1 MWDARFPQAD
11 GCFTPCAHAP
21 LLNLTIPVSCIP
33 IPSGT
38 AFALPD
44 ARQGRTPMETF
55 LQDLRY
61 AARTLTRT
69 PGFTA
74 IAIATLALGIG
85 ATTAIWSLVDAVLL
99 RPLPFTEPER
109 LAAVWMSGG
118 SGGERYPM
126 SVADL
131 RDWRARNRAFARVS
145 AFVETRFALTGAG
158 EPELLSGAWV
168 TSNFFATLGVRSLLG
183 RAPQLEDDRS
193 EADAVVVLS
202 HGLWRRR
209 FGADP
214 RVVGRT
220 ISLDGTPCTVL
231 GVMPAEVAF
240 PPGSYGPVEIWT
252 VLKDAP
258 PPRRGPYFLNGVAR
272 LAPGVTLEKAQAEL
286 AVIGRAVERDNPLSN
301 AGATFAAAP
310 LADDLVGA
318 VRPALLV
325 LLGAV
330 GFVLLIA
337 AANVANLLLVRA
349 AGREREMAVRAALG
363 AGRSR
368 LARQLLTESVLLAA
382 AGAAAGLL
390 LAWWGVE
397 LLPRLAPAALPRL
410 DRVALDGR
418 VLGFTVLL
426 TLATGLLFGLAPAL
440 QGSRRDLHGGLKEG
454 SRSSESH
461 GRRRLRRLV
470 VASEVAAALVLLVGA
485 GLLLASYW
493 RLQGT
498 SAGIRPEGVWMT
510 QVELPSARY
519 EEDRQVIAFYRELLA
534 RIEALPGVRS
544 AGVGISLPPHM
555 LTMTDGFTP
564 EGHTVPPGRS
574 APLAVLDFVSPGY
587 FQTLGVPLLA
597 GRPFGPADREG
608 APGVAVVNQTLARRY
623 FPKGAVGRRL
633 KIGGPERPDNPW
645 LEIVGVVADVKYGG
659 LAAPAEPAYYLP
671 TGQLASHGMRLVV
684 RADGGDAA
692 AGLAARVRQTI
703 RGLDRDLPVEAVR
716 PLSGLVAESIAAPR
730 LRTQLIGAFGA
741 LALVLAAIGI
751 YGVLAYTVAQRT
763 RELGVRMAL
772 GAGRG
777 GVIRLVLGE
786 LLGVVLGGLAVGLAA
801 AFALTRLLR
810 GLLFEIAPT
819 DPRIFA
825 GVPLLLAVCAL
836 LAAYLPAR
844 RAAEVEPVVALRSE

>member
-1 MWDARFPQAD
+1 
-11 GCFTPCAHAP
+11 
-21 LLNLTIPVSCIP
+21 
-33 IPSGT
+33 
-38 AFALPD
+38 
-44 ARQGRTPMETF
+44 METI

-61 AARTLTRT
+61 AVRTLTRS

-74 IAIATLALGIG
+74 VAVATLALGIG
-85 ATTAIWSLVDAVLL
+85 ATTAIWSIVDGVLL
-99 RPLPFTEPER
+99 RPLPFPAPER
-109 LAAVWMSGG
+109 LAAVWMTGG

-131 RDWRARNRAFARVS
+131 RDWRARNRAFAQVS
-145 AFVETRFALTGAG
+145 AFVDTRFALTGEG
-158 EPELLSGAWV
+158 EPEQLSGAWV
-168 TSNFFATLGVRSLLG
+168 TSNFFATLGIRPLLG
-183 RAPQLEDDRS
+183 RAPSAEDDRPAA
-193 EADAVVVLS
+193 EAAVVLS
-202 HGLWRRR
+202 HGLWQRR

-220 ISLDGTPCTVL
+220 IALDGNRRTVL
-231 GVMPAEVAF
+231 GVMPAGLAF
-240 PPGSYGPVEIWT
+240 PPAGAGPVQLWT
-252 VLKDAP
+252 VLKDEA
-258 PPRRGPYFLNGVAR
+258 PPRRGPYFLHGLAR
-272 LAPGVTLEKAQAEL
+272 LAPGVTLGQAEAEL
-286 AVIGRAVERDNPLSN
+286 AVLGRTLERDNPLTN
-301 AGATFAAAP
+301 AGASFAAAP
-310 LADDLVGA
+310 LAEHLVGG

-349 AGREREMAVRAALG
+349 AGREREMALRAALG
-363 AGRSR
+363 AGRGR
-368 LARQLLTESVLLAA
+368 IVRQLLTESVLLAA
-382 AGAAAGLL
+382 AGAGVGLL

-397 LLPRLAPAALPRL
+397 LLPRLAPDALPRL
-410 DRVALDGR
+410 DAVALDGR
-418 VLGFTVLL
+418 VLAFTALL
-426 TLATGLLFGLAPAL
+426 TAATGLLFGLAPAL

-454 SRSSESH
+454 SRGSE
-461 GRRRLRRLV
+461 GRGRLRLRRLV

-498 SAGIRPEGVWMT
+498 SAGIRPAGVWTT
-510 QVELPSARY
+510 QVELPTARY
-519 EEDRQVIAFYRELLA
+519 GEDRQVVAFYRELLA

-544 AGVGISLPPHM
+544 AGIGISLPPHL
-555 LTMTDGFTP
+555 LTITDGFTP
-564 EGHTVPPGRS
+564 EGHAVPPGQS

-608 APGVAVVNQTLARRY
+608 APTVVLVNQTLARRY
-623 FPKGAVGRRL
+623 FPQGAVGRRL
-633 KIGGPERPDNPW
+633 KIGGPERPENSW
-645 LEIVGVVADVKYGG
+645 MEIVGVVADVKYGG

-671 TGQLASHGMRLVV
+671 AAQAAWQGMHLVV
-684 RADGGDAA
+684 RSDDGADGRDSAA
-692 AGLAARVRQTI
+692 AGLAANVRQTI
-703 RGLDRDLPVEAVR
+703 RALDRDLPVAAVR
-716 PLSGLVAESIAAPR
+716 PLGGLVSESIAAPR

-763 RELGVRMAL
+763 REVGIRMAL

-777 GVIRLVLGE
+777 GVTRLVLSE
-786 LLGVVLGGLAVGLAA
+786 ILGVVLGGLAVGLAA

-810 GLLFEIAPT
+810 GLLFEVAPT
-819 DPRIFA
+819 DPRIFV

-844 RAAEVEPVVALRSE
+844 RAAAVEPVVALRSE

>member
-1 MWDARFPQAD
+1 
-11 GCFTPCAHAP
+11 
-21 LLNLTIPVSCIP
+21 
-33 IPSGT
+33 
-38 AFALPD
+38 
-44 ARQGRTPMETF
+44 METI

-61 AARTLTRT
+61 AARTLART

-74 IAIATLALGIG
+74 VAVATLALGIG

-99 RPLPFTEPER
+99 RPLPFSEPDR
-109 LAAVWMSGG
+109 LAAVWMTGG
-118 SGGERYPM
+118 QGGERYPM
-126 SVADL
+126 SEADL
-131 RDWRARNRAFARVS
+131 RDWRARNRAFAQVS
-145 AFVETRFALTGAG
+145 AFVETRFALTGEG

-168 TSNFFATLGVRSLLG
+168 TSNFFATLGVRPLLG
-183 RAPQLEDDRS
+183 RAPLPEDDRPAA
-193 EADAVVVLS
+193 EAAVVLS
-202 HGLWRRR
+202 HGFWRRR
-209 FGADP
+209 FAADP

-220 ISLDGTPCTVL
+220 VALDGSRLTVL
-231 GVMPAEVAF
+231 GVMPPEVAF
-240 PPGSYGPVEIWT
+240 PPGSYGPVELWT

-258 PPRRGPYFLNGVAR
+258 PPRRGPYYLNGVAR
-272 LAPGVTLEKAQAEL
+272 LAPGVTLEGARAEL
-286 AVIGRAVERDNPLSN
+286 AVIGRAIERDNPLSN
-301 AGATFAAAP
+301 AGARFAAAP
-310 LADDLVGA
+310 LADDLVGN

-363 AGRSR
+363 AGRR
-368 LARQLLTESVLLAA
+368 RIARQLLTESVLLAA

-397 LLPRLAPAALPRL
+397 LLPRFAPAALPRL
-410 DRVALDGR
+410 DGVALDGR
-418 VLGFTVLL
+418 VLGFTALL

-440 QGSRRDLHGGLKEG
+440 QGSRRDLHAGLKEG
-454 SRSSESH
+454 GRSGDSP
-461 GRRRLRRLV
+461 GRQRLRRLV

-498 SAGIRPEGVWMT
+498 SAGIRPEGVWTT

-597 GRPFGPADREG
+597 GRPFGPADREE
-608 APGVAVVNQTLARRY
+608 APGVVIVNRTLARRH
-623 FPKGAVGRRL
+623 FPQGAVGRRL
-633 KIGGPERPDNPW
+633 KIGGPERPDNAW

-684 RADGGDAA
+684 RADGRDAAA
-692 AGLAARVRQTI
+692 AGLAARVRQTV

-716 PLSGLVAESIAAPR
+716 PLPGLVAESIAAPR

-763 RELGVRMAL
+763 REVGIRMAL

-777 GVIRLVLGE
+777 GVTRLVLGE
-786 LLGVVLGGLAVGLAA
+786 MLGVVLGGLAVGLAA

-819 DPRIFA
+819 DPRIFV

-844 RAAEVEPVVALRSE
+844 RAARVEPVVALRSE

>member
-1 MWDARFPQAD
+1 MD
-11 GCFTPCAHAP
+11 
-21 LLNLTIPVSCIP
+21 
-33 IPSGT
+33 T
-38 AFALPD
+38 A
-44 ARQGRTPMETF
+44 

-61 AARTLTRT
+61 AARTLART

-74 IAIATLALGIG
+74 VAIATLALGIG
-85 ATTAIWSLVDAVLL
+85 ATTAIWSVVDAVLL
-99 RPLPFTEPER
+99 RPLPFPAPER

-126 SVADL
+126 SEADL
-131 RDWRARNRAFARVS
+131 RDWRARNRAFAQVS
-145 AFVETRFALTGAG
+145 AYVETRLALTGEG
-158 EPELLSGAWV
+158 EPELLSSAYV
-168 TSNFFATLGVRSLLG
+168 TSNFFATLGVRPFLG
-183 RAPQLEDDRS
+183 RGPLPEDDRP
-193 EADAVVVLS
+193 AAAAAVVLS
-202 HGLWRRR
+202 HGLWQRR

-220 ISLDGTPCTVL
+220 IALDGRQRTVL
-231 GVMPAEVAF
+231 GVMPAGLAF
-240 PPGSYGPVEIWT
+240 PPGGDGPVELWT
-252 VLKDAP
+252 VLKDEP
-258 PPRRGPYFLNGVAR
+258 PRRRGPYFLNGVAR
-272 LAPGVTLEKAQAEL
+272 LAPGVTLDQAQAEL
-286 AVIGRAVERDNPLSN
+286 AVVGRAIERDNPLSN
-301 AGATFAAAP
+301 AGATFLAAP
-310 LADDLVGA
+310 LAADLVGN

-363 AGRSR
+363 AGRR
-368 LARQLLTESVLLAA
+368 RIARQLLTESVLLAA
-382 AGAAAGLL
+382 AGAGAGLL

-410 DRVALDGR
+410 DGVALDGR
-418 VLGFTVLL
+418 VLAFTALL

-440 QGSRRDLHGGLKEG
+440 QGSRRDLHAGLKEG
-454 SRSSESH
+454 SRGSESH

-470 VASEVAAALVLLVGA
+470 VAGEVAAALVLLVGA

-498 SAGIRPEGVWMT
+498 SAGIRPEGVWIT
-510 QVELPSARY
+510 QIELPTARY
-519 EEDRQVIAFYRELLA
+519 AEDRQVIAFYRELLA
-534 RIEALPGVRS
+534 RIGALPGVRS

-587 FQTLGVPLLA
+587 FQALGVPLLA

-608 APGVAVVNQTLARRY
+608 APGVVLVNRTLARRY
-623 FPKGAVGRRL
+623 FPAGAVGRRL
-633 KIGGPERPDNPW
+633 KVGGPERPDNPW
-645 LEIVGVVADVKYGG
+645 MEIVGVVADVKYGG

-671 TGQLASHGMRLVV
+671 TGQAASHGMRLVV
-684 RADGGDAA
+684 RADAAAA
-692 AGLAARVRQTI
+692 AGLAARLRQTI
-703 RGLDRDLPVEAVR
+703 RGLDRDLPVEPVL
-716 PLSGLVAESIAAPR
+716 PLRSLVAESIAAPR
-730 LRTQLIGAFGA
+730 LRTLLLGAFGA
-741 LALVLAAIGI
+741 LALVLAAVGI

-763 RELGVRMAL
+763 REVGIRMAL

-777 GVIRLVLGE
+777 GVTRLVLSE

-810 GLLFEIAPT
+810 SLLFEVAPT
-819 DPRIFA
+819 DPRIFV
-825 GVPLLLAVCAL
+825 GVPLLLAACAL

-844 RAAEVEPVVALRSE
+844 RAARVEPVVALRSD